1 MICSGSAVQATARQ
15 DAEVLPVGATRTIE
29 LSIVMPCLNEA
40 ETVGTCI
47 RKAQR
52 YLADA
57 GITGEIVVADNGS
70 TDGSRDIAVELGA
83 RIVDVSTRGYGA
95 ALWAGITAARGRFII
110 MGDSDDSYDFSK
122 LDPFV
127 RGLRDGY
134 DIVMGDRFAGGIEPG
149 AMPALHRYFGTPAIS
164 GLGRLLFGVPSRDFN
179 CGLRGFVREK
189 VLGLKLQARGM
200 EFVSEMIV
208 RGAIGGLRMTTV
220 PTALKKDGRSRPPH
234 LRTWRD
240 GWRNL
245 RFMLLFSPRW
255 LYLYPGLALIAA
267 GLLLTLLLLPGP
279 LVIGRGVT
287 LDMRS
292 LYVASV
298 MVLVGTQSV
307 TFGVIARRYAAAQGF
322 LPPVATMKNVVAAF
336 TLERMLLVGLALV
349 VLGAAGIGSAVAIWG
364 ARDFGLLDDARV
376 TRLLIASATLIG
388 VGVQLGLSGFIVSL
402 MEIEPRR

>member
-1 MICSGSAVQATARQ
+1 
-15 DAEVLPVGATRTIE
+15 
-29 LSIVMPCLNEA
+29 MPCLNEA